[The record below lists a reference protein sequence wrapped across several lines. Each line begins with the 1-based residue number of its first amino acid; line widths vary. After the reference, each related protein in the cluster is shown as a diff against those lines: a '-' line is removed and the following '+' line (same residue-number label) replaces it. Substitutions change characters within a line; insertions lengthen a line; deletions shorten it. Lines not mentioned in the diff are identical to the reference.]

1 MSSTSK
7 QRGRSRGLHGQVV
20 HDLGQRI
27 ISGEFAAGSA
37 LPSQEECCALLGVS
51 RSVLREA
58 LRVLAA
64 KGLLDARPKAGTYV
78 RPRDAWNFLDPDILE
93 WRLAGAGS
101 EEVVDQLYELR
112 QMVEPVAASLA
123 ASKAKL
129 ADFRSMGQAYD
140 DMVAASDDERIVEPD
155 LRFHRA
161 IIAASGNELFTSL
174 GRVVESALL
183 VSFRIGTGN
192 PQGQEHSLELHKAIL
207 DAIVDRDPAAAR
219 LAMQHLI
226 EYSRQTV
233 LEIRTKRRAMSVS
246 KSSTRQKR
254 RSI

>member
-1 MSSTSK
+1 MPSTSK
-7 QRGRSRGLHGQVV
+7 KTGRSRGLHGQVV
-20 HDLGQRI
+20 HDLGRRI
-27 ISGEFAAGSA
+27 ISGEFPAGSP
-37 LPSQEECCALLGVS
+37 LPSQDECCALLGVS

-78 RPRDAWNFLDPDILE
+78 RPRDAWNFLDSDILE
-93 WRLAGAGS
+93 WRLAGVEA

-129 ADFRSMGQAYD
+129 SDFRSMGRAYD
-140 DMVAASDDERIVEPD
+140 DMVAASDDRIVEPD

-161 IIAASGNELFTSL
+161 IIAASGNELFASL

-192 PQGQEHSLELHKAIL
+192 PQGQEHSLALHKAIL
-207 DAIVDRDPAAAR
+207 DSIVDRDPAAAR
-219 LAMQHLI
+219 LAMQKLI
-226 EYSRQTV
+226 EYSRRTV
-233 LEIRTKRRAMSVS
+233 LEIRAKRRVNSTS
-246 KSSTRQKR
+246 KSSSRHRNRTA
-254 RSI
+254 